1 MPISFYPASGHSN
14 TLLTMN
20 DTYTPREEKDIQELI
35 RVMKAYL
42 SRQYPD
48 GKILRNFHPK
58 MHGLLKGTLTIYNDI
73 PQALQVGLFKE
84 AKQYDVWIRLSN
96 APPKIQSDK
105 PASGRGL
112 AIKILQVEGEMIEED
127 PIGFA
132 TQNILMTTSP
142 ILSTWTIR
150 LYRKAIRAVLF
161 GLWEQLRFAINPA
174 HWRSI
179 FLTLKYAAKHDNLLS
194 QTYFSGGAFKHGP
207 DHFVKF
213 VLTPNNPALGYSLEE
228 PRSEDF
234 LKEQL
239 REDCQK
245 REHAFTLNV
254 QIHKNE
260 KDQPLENT
268 SKVWKADLVP
278 VASLNIPK
286 QDFDT
291 EERVHLGEKMEF
303 SPWIG
308 LKAHAPVGGINRA
321 RRRVYK
327 ELAAFRKSL

>member
-1 MPISFYPASGHSN
+1 MIN
-14 TLLTMN
+14 
-20 DTYTPREEKDIQELI
+20 TYTPGEEKDIQELI
-35 RVMKAYL
+35 RVMKDYL
-42 SRQYPD
+42 KQEYPE

-58 MHGLLKGTLTIYNDI
+58 MHGLLKGTLTIRQDI
-73 PQALQVGLFKE
+73 PEALQVGLFKE
-84 AKQYDVWIRLSN
+84 ARQYDVWIRLSN
-96 APPKIQSDK
+96 APPKVRSDK

-112 AIKILQVEGEMIEED
+112 AIKVLQVKGEMIEED
-127 PIGFA
+127 PIGCS
-132 TQNILMTTSP
+132 TQNFLMTTSP

-150 LYRKAIRAVLF
+150 LYKKAIKAVLF
-161 GLWEQLRFAINPA
+161 GLWEQLRFAINPS

-179 FLTLKYAAKHDNLLS
+179 YLTLKYSAKHDNLLS
-194 QTYFSGGAFKHGP
+194 QTYFSGGAFRHGP

-213 VLTPNNPALGYSLEE
+213 VLTPNNPALGYTLAE
-228 PRSEDF
+228 PRSENF

-239 REDCQK
+239 KEDCQE

-254 QIHKNE
+254 QIHKDE
-260 KDQPLENT
+260 KEQPLENT
-268 SKVWKADLVP
+268 SKVWKAGLVP
-278 VASLNIPK
+278 LASLNIPK

-291 EERVHLGEKMEF
+291 EERRAMGEKMEF

-308 LKAHAPVGGINRA
+308 LEDHTPVGGINRA

>member
-1 MPISFYPASGHSN
+1 
-14 TLLTMN
+14 MN
-20 DTYTPREEKDIQELI
+20 ETYTPTEEREIQELI
-35 RVMKAYL
+35 GVMKDYL
-42 SRQYPD
+42 SQQYPE
-48 GKILRNFHPK
+48 GKVLRNFHPK
-58 MHGLLKGTLTIYNDI
+58 MHGLLKGTLTVSKDI
-73 PQALQVGLFKE
+73 PEALKVGLFKE
-84 AKQYDVWIRLSN
+84 MKQYDVWIRLSN
-96 APPKIQSDK
+96 APPKIKSDK

-112 AIKILQVEGEMIEED
+112 AIKVLQVEGEMLEED
-127 PIGFA
+127 PIGVS

-150 LYRKAIRAVLF
+150 LYKKAIRAVLF
-161 GLWEQLRFAINPA
+161 GFWEKLRFAINPA

-179 FLTLKYAAKHDNLLS
+179 FLTLKYAAKHNNLLS
-194 QTYFSGGAFKHGP
+194 QTYFSGGAFKQGP

-213 VLTPNNPALGYSLEE
+213 VLTPNNPALGYTLDE
-228 PRSEDF
+228 PRSDNF

-245 REHAFTLNV
+245 REHGFILNV
-254 QIHKNE
+254 QIHQNE
-260 KDQPLENT
+260 KEQSIENT
-268 SKVWKADLVP
+268 SKVWKAELIP
-278 VASLNIPK
+278 VASLHIPK

-291 EERVHLGEKMEF
+291 EERRSMGENMEF

-308 LKAHAPVGGINRA
+308 LKDHAPVGGINRA